1 MLGRH
6 RQTLDT
12 MVSLRPQRQ
21 QDFRYGRRIEII
33 GTTRKNHAG
42 KHLPIILDKSE
53 PPSLRKRKHPFLRRD
68 KTMLE
73 RHTQTLDS
81 IEAECQ
87 VTLDGAAKSLPRDE
101 QRALP
106 EARDVPMTEPS
117 PEATGKPKRKM
128 PYKFTKQG
136 REEAA
141 ERQRV
146 ADQALIDAMRGT
158 WYVD

>member
-1 MLGRH
+1 
-6 RQTLDT
+6 
-12 MVSLRPQRQ
+12 
-21 QDFRYGRRIEII
+21 
-33 GTTRKNHAG
+33 
-42 KHLPIILDKSE
+42 
-53 PPSLRKRKHPFLRRD
+53 
-68 KTMLE
+68 MLE

-81 IEAECQ
+81 MEAEYQ

-106 EARDVPMTEPS
+106 EAQGVPMTEPS
-117 PEATGKPKRKM
+117 PKATGKPKRKV

-146 ADQALIDAMRGT
+146 ADQALVDAMRGT